1 MQEKSVSKAIDF
13 RRSVRIYDSNK
24 QIDIEKVKK
33 CIDQATLSPSSSNM
47 QLWEFHHVISKINKQ
62 KIAKSCFNQP
72 AAQTAEQLVIIVVR
86 KDLWRKRLKSNIDNI
101 KLSLSKIENLDPIKK
116 KKALH
121 YYEKIVPMIY
131 SDFMGIKGLLKKIY
145 AKTIGLYKPIYQEV
159 GKGDVRIIAHKS
171 AALAAQTFMISMAG
185 IGYDTCPMEGFDS
198 KRIKKN
204 LNLPSDSE
212 ISMIIGC
219 GIRKK
224 NGVYGK
230 RFRVPT
236 EETYHIH

>member
-1 MQEKSVSKAIDF
+1 M
-13 RRSVRIYDSNK
+13 
-24 QIDIEKVKK
+24 
-33 CIDQATLSPSSSNM
+33 
-47 QLWEFHHVISKINKQ
+47 
-62 KIAKSCFNQP
+62 
-72 AAQTAEQLVIIVVR
+72 
-86 KDLWRKRLKSNIDNI
+86 
-101 KLSLSKIENLDPIKK
+101 
-116 KKALH
+116 
-121 YYEKIVPMIY
+121 PM
-131 SDFMGIKGLLKKIY
+131 
-145 AKTIGLYKPIYQEV
+145 YQEV

-185 IGYDTCPMEGFDS
+185 ISYDTCPMEGFDS
-198 KRIKKN
+198 KRIKKS

-224 NGVYGK
+224 DGIYGK